1 MIHDYCSIFL
11 TPKPIF
17 ETDTFDILINEI
29 KIARQ
34 YKKVKGIRTKT
45 VLKVFLERSKLSR
58 KYEKAKRMKQN
69 VENVPLLGF
78 VLKIGAKRV
87 LKRVSSQILPKIK
100 KKPKELK

>member
-34 YKKVKGIRTKT
+34 YKKVKGIRTQT
-45 VLKVFLERSKLSR
+45 QVLLERSKLSR

-87 LKRVSSQILPKIK
+87 LKRVSSQILPKTK